1 MHCYRHRLSRT
12 EGLEP
17 LRSLKVLDLS
27 NNLLAGYASIR
38 ALSLNIAL
46 VQLVLAGNPVTQLS
60 NYRTTVL
67 NVVRDTSTYQSSFCY
82 RSISLVPVVRHTF
95 LRLS

>member
-67 NVVRDTSTYQSSFCY
+67 NVVRDASTYQSHLSQ
-82 RSISLVPVVRHTF
+82 SISLAPVVRHPVV
-95 LRLS
+95 RSS